1 MMKILKNKWFITIIA
16 IIIVIVAVSIF
27 RANSKTLK
35 FTVAELSNIKEQVS
49 VTGKVLPL
57 QKSDLSFGKSGNIS
71 NIWFKVGDT
80 IKPGDV
86 IASLND
92 SDDRSSYMAYQASYL
107 NTAKGLTSQEL
118 RYEKDR
124 LETSKLN
131 YENALRAALVS
142 ARDGFTKAQ
151 SSFLNG
157 IDQFFINPQSVNPTI
172 NIRTQSSIESANINN
187 LKLLS
192 NEAISSMRLDLER
205 YNSTSSALE
214 LVTRAHKNID
224 KVKEFMDLITSIV
237 NNISPGNSGQDQTT
251 IDGYASILNSAL
263 SNFNQAY
270 NTISTAE
277 ANLKSSKGALDEALS
292 TYNVKLSG
300 ASKESLMEAKAR
312 ADQANAILE
321 KNKIISPIAGIL
333 TKAEPNIGEY
343 VNAGQVVFSVM
354 SNEIFKI
361 EANVPETDI
370 SKLSL
375 ENKASVTLD
384 AYGEE
389 TPFEATVIN
398 IDPAETIIEGVP
410 TYKVTLIF
418 DKADPRIRSGMT
430 ANIKISTRSKDS
442 VLAIPVSAIS
452 GTDGNKT
459 VKKLSDSGKSFDI
472 VTVSTGLKGSNGL
485 VEILSGL
492 NVGDKVVSE

>member
-1 MMKILKNKWFITIIA
+1 
-16 IIIVIVAVSIF
+16 
-27 RANSKTLK
+27 
-35 FTVAELSNIKEQVS
+35 
-49 VTGKVLPL
+49 
-57 QKSDLSFGKSGNIS
+57 
-71 NIWFKVGDT
+71 
-80 IKPGDV
+80 
-86 IASLND
+86 
-92 SDDRSSYMAYQASYL
+92 
-107 NTAKGLTSQEL
+107 
-118 RYEKDR
+118 
-124 LETSKLN
+124 
-131 YENALRAALVS
+131 
-142 ARDGFTKAQ
+142 
-151 SSFLNG
+151 
-157 IDQFFINPQSVNPTI
+157 
-172 NIRTQSSIESANINN
+172 
-187 LKLLS
+187 
-192 NEAISSMRLDLER
+192 MRLDLER

>member
-1 MMKILKNKWFITIIA
+1 MMKILKNKWFIAIIA
-16 IIIVIVAVSIF
+16 IIIVIVAISIF

-192 NEAISSMRLDLER
+192 NEAISNAFGSRKIQLDKFSSR
-205 YNSTSSALE
+205 TGNQSTQKH
-214 LVTRAHKNID
+214 R
-224 KVKEFMDLITSIV
+224 
-237 NNISPGNSGQDQTT
+237 
-251 IDGYASILNSAL
+251 
-263 SNFNQAY
+263 
-270 NTISTAE
+270 
-277 ANLKSSKGALDEALS
+277 
-292 TYNVKLSG
+292 
-300 ASKESLMEAKAR
+300 
-312 ADQANAILE
+312 
-321 KNKIISPIAGIL
+321 
-333 TKAEPNIGEY
+333 
-343 VNAGQVVFSVM
+343 
-354 SNEIFKI
+354 
-361 EANVPETDI
+361 
-370 SKLSL
+370 
-375 ENKASVTLD
+375 
-384 AYGEE
+384 
-389 TPFEATVIN
+389 
-398 IDPAETIIEGVP
+398 
-410 TYKVTLIF
+410 
-418 DKADPRIRSGMT
+418 
-430 ANIKISTRSKDS
+430 
-442 VLAIPVSAIS
+442 
-452 GTDGNKT
+452 
-459 VKKLSDSGKSFDI
+459 
-472 VTVSTGLKGSNGL
+472 
-485 VEILSGL
+485 
-492 NVGDKVVSE
+492 